1 MGPPVATVEEAISRL
16 EPDADAI
23 RALGVE
29 RLALFGSVVLGR
41 AKPGSDADVLDTFA
55 AGKKSY
61 VRFLELAE
69 LLEETLPIA

>member
-41 AKPGSDADVLDTFA
+41 ACALHGGHRSPTRCLMACSSVA
-55 AGKKSY
+55 AC
-61 VRFLELAE
+61 A
-69 LLEETLPIA
+69 A